1 MRLPPGLDIL
11 EEREGSGPPAEAGST
26 VVYNVR
32 IFLNRGDEVPMNPSR
47 PEATGEGIRR
57 VDGEAFADHVT
68 TLGRR
73 QAIAG
78 IEKALVGMRVGGWRR
93 IRVGAHLAYG
103 SRGVE
108 GRIPPDA
115 VLTIELWLRE
125 IVPPRRRT
133 PS

>member
-1 MRLPPGLDIL
+1 MRLPRGLDIL

-32 IFLNRGDEVPMNPSR
+32 IFLNRGDEVAMNPSR
-47 PEATGEGIRR
+47 PDAAGEGIRR
-57 VDGEAFADHVT
+57 VDGEVFADHRA

-78 IEKALVGMRVGGWRR
+78 IEKALAGMRVGGWRR

-125 IVPPRRRT
+125 VVAPRRGA

>member
-11 EEREGSGPPAEAGST
+11 EEREGSGPLAEAGST
-26 VVYNVR
+26 VVYNLR
-32 IFLNRGDEVPMNPSR
+32 IFLNRGDEVPMNPSN
-47 PEATGEGIRR
+47 PDATGEGIRH
-57 VDGEAFADHVT
+57 VDGMAFADHRA

-78 IEKALVGMRVGGWRR
+78 IDKALVGMRAGGWRR

-108 GRIPPDA
+108 DRIPPDA
-115 VLTIELWLRE
+115 VLTIELWLRD
-125 IVPPRRRT
+125 IVVRR
-133 PS
+133 

>member
-11 EEREGSGPPAEAGST
+11 EERQGAGPAAGAGST
-26 VVYNVR
+26 VIYNVR
-32 IFLNRGDEVPMNPSR
+32 IFLNRGDEVPMNPSMN
-47 PEATGEGIRR
+47 PSNPDATGEGIRH
-57 VDGEAFADHVT
+57 VDGMAFADHRA

-78 IEKALVGMRVGGWRR
+78 IDKALVGMRAGGWRR

-125 IVPPRRRT
+125 IVGRR
-133 PS
+133 